1 MTVRRIVL
9 AAPEH
14 EDEDAFLLRVLD
26 AFPGGVEEERD
37 ADGRLLVA
45 AYAEGGE
52 ALPSGFDPSSVAD
65 VPEGWEDAW
74 KAFHSGR
81 PVADR
86 LWVGPPWEDP
96 PPGLLSVVIDPGR
109 AFGTGSHPSTL
120 LTLELLCGIDPTG
133 PVLDLGCGSGVLSV
147 AAGKLG
153 FSPLL
158 ACDIDPIGVEST
170 VLNGEANGVTVK
182 AFEADARSDPLP
194 RAELW
199 LANILQRPL
208 EAILA
213 RDDAAP
219 RAIVSGL
226 LATEPL
232 DAPAYEVT
240 EQALR
245 DGWQALLLTRR

>member
-1 MTVRRIVL
+1 MTLRRIVL
-9 AAPEH
+9 AAPAH
-14 EDEDAFLLRVLD
+14 EDEDAFLQRVLD

-52 ALPSGFDPSSVAD
+52 DLPSGLDPASVAD
-65 VPEGWEDAW
+65 VPDGWEDAW
-74 KAFHSGR
+74 KEFHHGR

-86 LWVGPPWEDP
+86 LWVGPPREQS
-96 PPGLLSVVIDPGR
+96 PPGLLPVVIDPGR

-120 LTLELLCGIDPTG
+120 LTLDLLCGIDPTG

-158 ACDIDPIGVEST
+158 ACDVDPVGVEST
-170 VLNGEANGVTVK
+170 VLNGVANGITVK
-182 AFEADARSDPLP
+182 AFEADARSDRLP
-194 RAELW
+194 HAELW

-213 RDDAAP
+213 RPDGA
-219 RAIVSGL
+219 RQAIVSGL

-232 DAPAYEVT
+232 EAPAYEVT
-240 EQALR
+240 GQALR